1 MRRAGFP
8 ASAGVGRERETPRSE
23 RSEPAALKV
32 QLVEVGKRG
41 EGVWRLR
48 LANAYVDLHRIF
60 GDSNRLLRKLLEQIR
75 LTELWGP
82 LSKEAGNP
90 WFFTLDKKPP

>member
-1 MRRAGFP
+1 MEQDSRLQRPLAESAETRGAEP
-8 ASAGVGRERETPRSE
+8 EASTG
-23 RSEPAALKV
+23 ALKV
-32 QLVEVGKRG
+32 QLDEVAKRG